1 MWSRVIFFIGLG
13 DVSVWY
19 LRNNSRVILSDADL
33 VLFFLKPNN
42 EKSMIDQQRLLL
54 AGALVAAYFNRSL

>member
-1 MWSRVIFFIGLG
+1 
-13 DVSVWY
+13 
-19 LRNNSRVILSDADL
+19 LSDAEL